1 MLSPLNAMQRDDNM
15 KKISTSVE
23 IVDVPPPAYNEI
35 EQEVSVSAGT
45 TKLDKEELQRLFR
58 DRNLAFVTTLSKDG
72 SPHVTPVWT
81 EMLDD
86 LILINTFESSA
97 KNKHITNDKRIA
109 LSIVEQNNPFNMV
122 SIKGKV
128 IERTTEGAD
137 QHLIKLAKK
146 YLGIGKYY
154 YRKPHHR
161 RIIIKIQPEKIM
173 GLSIHPAFYFLAY
186 SPWIK

>member
-86 LILINTFESSA
+86 LILINTFETENTIIYKCKECGLTDS
-97 KNKHITNDKRIA
+97 RI
-109 LSIVEQNNPFNMV
+109 
-122 SIKGKV
+122 K
-128 IERTTEGAD
+128 D
-137 QHLIKLAKK
+137 
-146 YLGIGKYY
+146 IG
-154 YRKPHHR
+154 
-161 RIIIKIQPEKIM
+161 
-173 GLSIHPAFYFLAY
+173 
-186 SPWIK
+186 

>member
-1 MLSPLNAMQRDDNM
+1 MFSPLNAMQRDDNM
-15 KKISTSVE
+15 KKIPTSIE
-23 IVDVPPPAYNEI
+23 IVDVPPPAYNET

-45 TKLDKEELQRLFR
+45 TKLDKEELHRLFR

-81 EMLDD
+81 EMIDD

-128 IERTTEGAD
+128 IEKTTEGAD
-137 QHLIKLAKK
+137 EHLIKLAKK

-154 YRKPHHR
+154 YRKPNHR